1 MSYPFELETRE
12 EMVQAAQLMH
22 VRGLISGHDGNI
34 SVRVGPDRILCTPSA
49 MNKGF
54 LKERDL
60 VVVDLEGKLQRGK
73 VPPSSEIL
81 MHLKVYQERPD
92 VQCVVHAHPP
102 HCVACTLVGI
112 SLETAVVPEAAFLMG
127 AVPTAPYA
135 TPGTDEV
142 PKSIEPFIGRSEAI
156 LLARHGSITFGRTVM
171 EAYNRLEALEHVAQ
185 VLFLANNL
193 GQVVPLTDD
202 ELGRLHH
209 SVTSRGIPWRYP
221 TEGAAGEQLVDT
233 IVQKVV
239 EKLRKG

>member
-73 VPPSSEIL
+73 V
-81 MHLKVYQERPD
+81 
-92 VQCVVHAHPP
+92 PP